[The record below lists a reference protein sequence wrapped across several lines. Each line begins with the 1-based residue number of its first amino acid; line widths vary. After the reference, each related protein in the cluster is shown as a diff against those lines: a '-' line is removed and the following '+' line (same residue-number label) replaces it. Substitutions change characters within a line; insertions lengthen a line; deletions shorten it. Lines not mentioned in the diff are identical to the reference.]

1 MAVWMRP
8 SGKTIET
15 AGGKNITEYA
25 AEHGWE
31 LIPELKKKKK
41 PKKTKVKAD
50 KA

>member
-1 MAVWMRP
+1 MAVWIRP
-8 SGKTIET
+8 SGKAITT
-15 AGGKNITEYA
+15 ADSKNIEEYA
-25 AEHGWE
+25 AANGWE